1 MEKYKQISH
10 EHAHEF
16 NAAQKI
22 AANSRVGGQRLW
34 QLHEGSKDRNLL
46 K

>member
-1 MEKYKQISH
+1 MDKYKQISD

-16 NAAQKI
+16 NTTQEI
-22 AANSRVGGQRLW
+22 AANSRVSGRLLW